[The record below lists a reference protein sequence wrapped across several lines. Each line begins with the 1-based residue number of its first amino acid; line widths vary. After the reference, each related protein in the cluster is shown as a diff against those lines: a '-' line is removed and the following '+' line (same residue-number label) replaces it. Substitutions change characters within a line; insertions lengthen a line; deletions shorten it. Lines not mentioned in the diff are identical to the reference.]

1 MLTFLTF
8 VTSLAIAGVAAWYS
22 IAGLAAI
29 FAAAKIPIII
39 MGSVL
44 EAGKLVTASWL
55 YRNWKVS
62 PFLLKSYLTVAVIV
76 LMFITSMG
84 IFGYLSKAH
93 IDQTITVGDNSIQI
107 EQIDIKINRQQKR
120 IDDADMV
127 ISQLDEAV
135 NTLIEY
141 DRIRGETGAIATR
154 ESQKEERDNLNNIID
169 DASNII
175 SELQVEKALLSKEQI
190 QIEAEVGPI
199 KYIAELIYGESTTRD
214 ILEEAVRF
222 VILTIIFVFDPLAV
236 LLLIAA
242 NMSLTQRKPMTN
254 KMIVPSFEI
263 KEDRF
268 DVVDAEI
275 DVNLEDI
282 PIVDL
287 DLQQIRKLIEQY
299 ESNPKSKKPG
309 TFVHNKLW
317 KLKKR
322 EKDLLEKHDKV

>member
-1 MLTFLTF
+1 
-8 VTSLAIAGVAAWYS
+8 
-22 IAGLAAI
+22 
-29 FAAAKIPIII
+29 
-39 MGSVL
+39 
-44 EAGKLVTASWL
+44 
-55 YRNWKVS
+55 
-62 PFLLKSYLTVAVIV
+62 
-76 LMFITSMG
+76 
-84 IFGYLSKAH
+84 
-93 IDQTITVGDNSIQI
+93 
-107 EQIDIKINRQQKR
+107 
-120 IDDADMV
+120 MV

-141 DRIRGETGAIATR
+141 DRIRGDTGAIATR

-169 DASNII
+169 DASNVI

-242 NMSLTQRKPMTN
+242 NMSLMQRKPMTN

-287 DLQQIRKLIEQY
+287 DLEQVRKLIEQY

-322 EKDLLEKHDKV
+322 EKDLLEKHSEV

>member
-169 DASNII
+169 DASNVI

-242 NMSLTQRKPMTN
+242 NMSLMQRKPMTN

-287 DLQQIRKLIEQY
+287 DLEQVRKLIEQY

-322 EKDLLEKHDKV
+322 EKDLLEKHSEV

>member
-141 DRIRGETGAIATR
+141 DRIRGDTGAIATR

-169 DASNII
+169 DASNVI

-242 NMSLTQRKPMTN
+242 NMSLMQRKPMTN

-287 DLQQIRKLIEQY
+287 DLQQVRKLIEQY
-299 ESNPKSKKPG
+299 ESNAKSKKPG